1 MDNKLL
7 VGKSLDFAHAMR
19 ISEGMSYRHDQV
31 VVKARGKQIQKAV
44 EVAAMLQ
51 TREKANVASTLIEYD
66 EEINVPKITIVLDS
80 NH

>member
-19 ISEGMSYRHDQV
+19 ISEGISYKHEHII
-31 VVKARGKQIQKAV
+31 VKARGKQIQKAV

-51 TREKANVASTLIEYD
+51 TREKATVVNTLIEYD
-66 EEINVPKITIVLDS
+66 EEINLPNITIVLDS
-80 NH
+80 NN